1 MAQRQRKRQCGG
13 IGWMRRNDFK
23 VQRLRDGGDKYSYIR
38 AMKHADNGILK
49 NRNCMTFR
57 VLTQHGG
64 GVTATP
70 FAGYVGMQR

>member
-1 MAQRQRKRQCGG
+1 MAQRQRKHLCGG

-23 VQRLRDGGDKYSYIR
+23 VQRLRDGGDEYSYIR
-38 AMKHADNGILK
+38 AMKHADNGNLK

-70 FAGYVGMQR
+70 FAVSVGMQR